1 MRRLEASLLE
11 NTSLASL
18 TLKGNNLKWP
28 HVELLFPAL
37 QKNRHLEYLDV
48 GSNAFGDKA
57 FASLT
62 TALFHHPAL
71 HTLKASADNLG
82 NDAML
87 YASLLLEFN
96 PSLTS
101 LFLCGLPPSPAP
113 LCSLPPPPPHP
124 IIVPFKDNKIGPIG
138 AALLADA
145 LVKNSTLEELHLYG
159 NELGVEGCKELALA
173 LAFPSSL
180 KVLDLTSNTP
190 QPRFSFFPCDST
202 PLFLLPSRKQP
213 WGPGGWLHRGRLD
226 QE

>member
-87 YASLLLEFN
+87 YTSLLLEFN

-101 LFLCGLPPSPAP
+101 LFLCGLPPSPSLFSPP
-113 LCSLPPPPPHP
+113 LLTPLSFLSKTTKLDQSAQL
-124 IIVPFKDNKIGPIG
+124 FWQ
-138 AALLADA
+138 
-145 LVKNSTLEELHLYG
+145 T
-159 NELGVEGCKELALA
+159 
-173 LAFPSSL
+173 PSSR
-180 KVLDLTSNTP
+180 TP
-190 QPRFSFFPCDST
+190 
-202 PLFLLPSRKQP
+202 PSRSFTSTVTSSESKAAKS
-213 WGPGGWLHRGRLD
+213 WR
-226 QE
+226 